1 MCIYVKNPKKSVVYL
16 EVIGVVGVRH
26 HVAVVGTLQL
36 EAVCDASV
44 RGAIL
49 AVAAEVGQTFV
60 IAELL
65 EVLVVISHP
74 SVAQVFHHTWI
85 TQRQYIFVTD

>member
-1 MCIYVKNPKKSVVYL
+1 MLVKIRRIQRYVVYL

-44 RGAIL
+44 RVAIL

-60 IAELL
+60 IAQLL

-74 SVAQVFHHTWI
+74 SVAQVFHHT
-85 TQRQYIFVTD
+85 